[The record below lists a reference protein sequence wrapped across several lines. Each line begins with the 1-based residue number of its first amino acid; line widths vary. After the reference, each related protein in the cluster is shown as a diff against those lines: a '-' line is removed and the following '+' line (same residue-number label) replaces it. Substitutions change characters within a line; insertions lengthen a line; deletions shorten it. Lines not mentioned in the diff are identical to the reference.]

1 MNNCNWAAEASHESA
16 GFVVGFT
23 GEGGG
28 YVGRGA
34 HGVSGP
40 VTPGAV
46 KCPKTMVLGPG
57 GVREMI

>member
-40 VTPGAV
+40 VTPGTV
-46 KCPKTMVLGPG
+46 KYFKNWFPG
-57 GVREMI
+57 LVGFAK